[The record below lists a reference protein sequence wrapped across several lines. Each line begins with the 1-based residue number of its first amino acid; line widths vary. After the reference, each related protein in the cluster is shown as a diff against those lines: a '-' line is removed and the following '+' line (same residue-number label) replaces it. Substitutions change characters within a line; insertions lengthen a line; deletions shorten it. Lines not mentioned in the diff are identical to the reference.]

1 MNGLLFLITLTYCV
15 RVCKALDTDQYM
27 THYWPICNGQMYDE
41 IGFAHM
47 SQGSLTNFTRN
58 RYGCPNSA
66 LNLNGGWTQVPSGI
80 YFDNTEFTITAW
92 VFPLNLGANSRLI
105 DFGNGASLDNVI
117 LALSNETSLLKPSL
131 EIFSGSIQIIK
142 VTSNTS
148 LIVNKWQFIA
158 ATFNGTNA
166 RIYLNGTLTADLYQT
181 YNMTTL
187 TRSKCY
193 IGKSVGYSM
202 SLVDDLRFYRKS
214 LDVAE
219 IRKIMDLNI
228 TGCFLFF
235 YIFKWIYF

>member
-1 MNGLLFLITLTYCV
+1 MIKRLLFLIILAYTV

-27 THYWPICNGQMYDE
+27 THYWPICNGKMYDE

-80 YFDNTEFTITAW
+80 YFDKTEFTIAAW
-92 VFPLNLGANSRLI
+92 VFPFNLGANSTLI
-105 DFGNGASLDNVI
+105 DFGNGVSLDNVI
-117 LALSNETSLLKPSL
+117 LALSNEILFLKPTL
-131 EIFSGSIQIIK
+131 EIYSGSMQIIK

-148 LIVNKWQFIA
+148 LVLNKWQFIA

-166 RIYLNGTLTADLYQT
+166 RIYLNGTLTADLYQS
-181 YNMTTL
+181 YNMKTL

-193 IGKSVGYSM
+193 IGNSIGSSM
-202 SLVDDLRFYRKS
+202 SLVDDLRFYSKS
-214 LDVAE
+214 LDGTE
-219 IRKIMDLNI
+219 IRKIMGLNI
-228 TGCFLFF
+228 TGWLYF
-235 YIFKWIYF
+235 IYKLIHF